1 MNYLEKLLSHESRRV
16 MLNIG
21 NAEILQ
27 IADAVSREKGIG
39 RDAIIVAM
47 EQAIQTAGRKKYGID
62 HNIKAEISRKTG
74 EVKLYR
80 LFEVVAVEAVE
91 NYCTQI
97 SLPDAQERD
106 LSLKLGDF
114 VYELLPPIDLGRVAA
129 QTAKQVIVQ
138 RIREAEREKQYE
150 DFKDRVGEILS
161 GVVKRVEFGNV
172 IVDLGRTEA
181 LMKRDQCIK
190 QEVFKPGDRIKAY
203 VQDVIKDTKGPQ
215 ILLSRTD
222 DRMLAKLFELEVPE
236 IYEGT
241 IEIRAVARDPGSK
254 AKMIV
259 FSTDS
264 SIDPVG
270 SCVGMRGSRVK
281 AITAELAG
289 ERVDIIAWHR
299 DPAQLII
306 NSLAPAEIAKVV
318 IDEDKHRV
326 EVILPIEQLSI
337 AIGRRGQNV
346 RLAAK
351 LTGWSIDVLTEDQAS
366 KRRVDEFNASSELF
380 TQALDVDE
388 VLAQLLTVEGF
399 TSVEQIVSAEVA
411 TLSAIEGFDL
421 DLASELKARAISY
434 VDSKNEAIITQLET
448 LGVEQELLDIL
459 DVKPEYLLKLAEY
472 GIKTVEDLG
481 ELSLEEFKALVPDSV
496 LNDIEIK
503 HLIQSARNSGEAIN
517 NK

>member
-1 MNYLEKLLSHESRRV
+1 

-27 IADAVSREKGIG
+27 IAEAVSREKGIG
-39 RDAIIVAM
+39 RDLIISAM

-62 HNIKAEISRKTG
+62 HNIKAEISKKTG

-80 LFEVVAVEAVE
+80 LFEVVEIAED
-91 NYCTQI
+91 YFTQI
-97 SLPDAQERD
+97 SLADAKEKD
-106 LSLKLGDF
+106 EDAKLGGF
-114 VYELLPPIDLGRVAA
+114 ISELLPPIDLGRVAA

-138 RIREAEREKQYE
+138 RVREAEREKQYE
-150 DFKDRVGEILS
+150 DFKDRAGEILS

-172 IVDLGRTEA
+172 IVDLGRAEA
-181 LMKRDQCIK
+181 LMKRDQSIK
-190 QEVFKPGDRIKAY
+190 QETFKPGDRIKAY
-203 VQDVIKDTKGPQ
+203 VQEVIKDTKGPQ

-259 FSTDS
+259 YSSDS

-270 SCVGMRGSRVK
+270 SCVGMRGTRVK
-281 AITAELAG
+281 SITAELAG

-306 NSLAPAEIAKVV
+306 NALAPAEIAKVV
-318 IDEDKHRV
+318 IDEDKRRV
-326 EVILPIEQLSI
+326 EVILPVDQLSI

-351 LTGWSIDVLTEDQAS
+351 LTGWNIDVLTEDQAS
-366 KRRVDEFNASSELF
+366 KRRVDEFNTSSALF
-380 TQALDVDE
+380 TEALDVDE
-388 VLAQLLTVEGF
+388 VLGQLLTVEGF
-399 TSVEQIVSAEVA
+399 TSVEQIATADISA
-411 TLSAIEGFDL
+411 LQSIEGFDEEL
-421 DLASELKARAISY
+421 SSELKTRAISY
-434 VDSKNEAIITQLET
+434 VDTKNEAIITKLEE
-448 LGVEQELLDIL
+448 LGVEQNLIDAL
-459 DVKPEYLLKLAEY
+459 DVGPESLLKLAEY
-472 GIKTVEDLG
+472 GVKTVEDLG
-481 ELSLEEFKALVPDSV
+481 ELSLEEFKALAPNSNM
-496 LNDIEIK
+496 NDDEIK
-503 HLIQSARNSGEAIN
+503 NLISSARNISE
-517 NK
+517 